1 MATLASD
8 SQCESKQVR
17 NKKTTKIFIIQG
29 AGFWILLVIPHYV
42 VQPARPSEWR
52 PFRLSVAKP
61 EPKKIMTQ
69 SKSKFQLSVES
80 NPWLNWFC
88 LTTVC
93 DWSRKFAPIS
103 QPIKCKTKIDRD
115 VVTRVF
121 PRYREF
127 ACLFCSDRPLWS
139 LGFFPPGPPAFL
151 PPKNCWHLFVT
162 FSARIMYYMYIH

>member
-1 MATLASD
+1 MPCRLHGYPCFRFSVWVKTG
-8 SQCESKQVR
+8 EKQ
-17 NKKTTKIFIIQG
+17 KKTTKIFIMQG

-115 VVTRVF
+115 VVTRVSRATGSLRVCF
-121 PRYREF
+121 V
-127 ACLFCSDRPLWS
+127 LIDRCDHS
-139 LGFFPPGPPAFL
+139 GFFL
-151 PPKNCWHLFVT
+151 RVLWLSSLLVDT
-162 FSARIMYYMYIH
+162 YL